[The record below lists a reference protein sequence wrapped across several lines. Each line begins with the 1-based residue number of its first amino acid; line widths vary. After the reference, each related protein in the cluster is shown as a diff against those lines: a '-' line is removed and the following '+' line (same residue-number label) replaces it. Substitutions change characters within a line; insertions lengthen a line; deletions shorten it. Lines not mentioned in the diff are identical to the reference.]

1 MTEMQQMLL
10 LRCNMSGMLRY
21 HLFKLGSA
29 MPLSLLSL
37 AVAAFGIG
45 TTEFVVMGLLPDVA
59 RDLGVSIPAAGL
71 LVSGYALGVVV
82 GAPLLAILT
91 AKLPRKPTLVGLMA
105 LFIAGNILCALA
117 PSYWLLMGA
126 RIVTA
131 FCHAAFFGIGSVVA
145 ADLVPRNR
153 RAQAIALMFAGLTLA
168 NVLGV
173 PAGTAFGQW
182 LGWRATF
189 WAVALIGLGALS
201 ALTVLLP
208 SRLPMTG
215 SGILSEFKVLADT
228 QVLLAMVISVL
239 CSASLFSVFTYISP
253 LLASSTGLSP
263 HAITLAL
270 LLFGVGLTAGNMLG
284 GRLADWKLMPSL
296 LGTLVVLI
304 AVLLLFVPASRAP
317 VPALAVLAVW
327 GVLAF
332 AVVPLLQL
340 RVVDTAADGPNLAS
354 TLNQG
359 AFNLGNAA
367 GAWIGAVAITHG
379 LAYADLPFL
388 GAALTA
394 LALALSA
401 LSASLDGASRR
412 AALQAGK

>member
-1 MTEMQQMLL
+1 
-10 LRCNMSGMLRY
+10 
-21 HLFKLGSA
+21 

-59 RDLGVSIPAAGL
+59 RDLGVTIPQAGL
-71 LVSGYALGVVV
+71 LVTGYALGVVI

-91 AKLPRKPTLVGLMA
+91 ANWPRKTTLVGLMA
-105 LFIAGNILCALA
+105 VFIGGNILCALS
-117 PSYWLLMGA
+117 PSYGLLMGA

-145 ADLVPRNR
+145 ADLVPRHK
-153 RAQAIALMFAGLTLA
+153 RAQAIALMFAGLTIA

-173 PAGTAFGQW
+173 PAGTALGQW
-182 LGWRATF
+182 LGWRSTF
-189 WAVALIGLGALS
+189 FAVALIGAAALA
-201 ALTVLLP
+201 ALVVLLP
-208 SRLPMTG
+208 RGLPMK
-215 SGILSEFKVLADT
+215 SGRILSEFRVLGDA
-228 QVLLAMVISVL
+228 QVALAMLISVL

-253 LLASSTGLSP
+253 LLAQVTGLSAN
-263 HAITLAL
+263 AITGAL

-284 GRLADWKLMPSL
+284 GRLADWRLMPSL
-296 LGTLVVLI
+296 IGTLVVLI
-304 AVLLLFVPASRAP
+304 GVLLLFVPASTAA
-317 VPALAVLAVW
+317 VPALAVLLVW

-332 AVVPLLQL
+332 ALVPLLQL
-340 RVVDTAADGPNLAS
+340 RVVDTATSAPNLAS

-379 LAYADLPFL
+379 LAYQNLPFVGVSL
-388 GAALTA
+388 SCAALG
-394 LALALSA
+394 LGLV
-401 LSASLDGASRR
+401 SLRLDAR
-412 AALQAGK
+412 AASVAAERC

>member
-1 MTEMQQMLL
+1 
-10 LRCNMSGMLRY
+10 
-21 HLFKLGSA
+21 
-29 MPLSLLSL
+29 MPLSLLAL

-59 RDLGVSIPAAGL
+59 RDLGVTIPAAGL
-71 LVSGYALGVVV
+71 LVTGYALGVVI
-82 GAPLLAILT
+82 GAPVMAILT
-91 AKLPRKPTLVGLMA
+91 AALPRKATLVGLMA
-105 LFIAGNILCALA
+105 LFIGGNVLCALA
-117 PSYWLLMGA
+117 PSYGLLMGA

-145 ADLVPRNR
+145 ADLVPRQK
-153 RAQAIALMFAGLTLA
+153 RAQAIALMFAGLTIA

-189 WAVALIGLGALS
+189 WAVAGIGIAALAALI
-201 ALTVLLP
+201 LLVP
-208 SRLPMTG
+208 GRLPMVRG
-215 SGILSEFKVLADT
+215 GILKEFRVLGNG
-228 QVLLAMVISVL
+228 QVMLAMLISVL
-239 CSASLFSVFTYISP
+239 CSASLFCVFTYISP
-253 LLASSTGLSP
+253 LLAEVTGLSSP
-263 HAITLAL
+263 AITGAL

-296 LGTLVVLI
+296 IGTILALLVVLL
-304 AVLLLFVPASRAP
+304 AFVPGARAP
-317 VPALAVLAVW
+317 VPALVLLVIW

-332 AVVPLLQL
+332 ALVPLLQL
-340 RVVDTAADGPNLAS
+340 RVVDTAASAPNLAS

-379 LAYADLPFL
+379 IAYGDLPFVSVGL
-388 GAALTA
+388 SILALLASLLSAALDRPA
-394 LALALSA
+394 A
-401 LSASLDGASRR
+401 RR
-412 AALQAGK
+412 PVPVECGE